1 MDSEQISRHFGSDD
15 MNWSASQFPGLDRY
29 FRGNLLNSATGFKS
43 ISLLGSK
50 SLDEITNL
58 AVFSQII
65 HLGADPALIGIL
77 FRPQVAG
84 MHSLNNIRATNSFTL
99 NHILEGEDLKA
110 HWTSARWE
118 NSEFDELGF
127 EEEYVEGIFAPFLRG
142 SRVRMALQPEQEL
155 PIAMNGTTLLIS
167 SVQYLEVPDSSLL
180 EDGFIDLGKAGSLA
194 GSGLDGYVKTT
205 GLMRY
210 SYAKPGIEPKAI

>member
-15 MNWSASQFPGLDRY
+15 MNWSASQFPALDRY

-50 SLDEITNL
+50 SLDGTTNL

-84 MHSLNNIRATNSFTL
+84 MHSLNNILATNSFTL

-127 EEEYVEGIFAPFLRG
+127 EEEYVEGIFAPFVKG
-142 SRVRMALQPEQEL
+142 SRVRMALRPEQEL
-155 PIAMNGTTLLIS
+155 PIALNGTTLLIS

-180 EDGFIDLGKAGSLA
+180 DDGFIDLGNAGSLA

-205 GLMRY
+205 GLKRY
-210 SYAKPGIEPKAI
+210 SYARPGIEPKSI

>member
-1 MDSEQISRHFGSDD
+1 MVSEQISRHFGSDD
-15 MNWSASQFPGLDRY
+15 MNWKASQFPGLDRY
-29 FRGNLLNSATGFKS
+29 FRANLLNSATGFKS

-50 SLDEITNL
+50 SLDGITNL
-58 AVFSQII
+58 AIFSQII

-84 MHSLNNIRATNSFTL
+84 MHSLNNIRETNSFTL
-99 NHILEGEDLKA
+99 NHIVEGEDLNA

-127 EEEYVEGIFAPFLRG
+127 EEEYVEGIFAPFVKG
-142 SRVRMALQPEQEL
+142 SRVRMALRPEQEL
-155 PIAMNGTTLLIS
+155 PITLNGTTLLIS

-180 EDGFIDLGKAGSLA
+180 DDGFIDLGNAGSLA

-205 GLMRY
+205 GLKRY
-210 SYAKPGIEPKAI
+210 SYARPGTKPNLI

>member
-1 MDSEQISRHFGSDD
+1 MVSEQISRHFGSVD

-29 FRGNLLNSATGFKS
+29 FRANLLNSATGFKS

-50 SLDEITNL
+50 SLDGITNL

-84 MHSLNNIRATNSFTL
+84 MHSLKNIREANIFTL
-99 NHILEGEDLKA
+99 NHIVEGEDLKA
-110 HWTSARWE
+110 HWTAARWE
-118 NSEFDELGF
+118 NSEFEAVGF
-127 EEEYVEGIFAPFLRG
+127 EEEFVEGISAPFVKG
-142 SRVRMALQPEQEL
+142 SRVRMALRPEQEL

-210 SYAKPGIEPKAI
+210 SYAKPEIKPNLI